1 MTEQELLQLRERLK
15 LENQIDADRR
25 AKEPR
30 FITYDIHGSAE
41 SIKDVLRLSN
51 VNLIVRFSQGK
62 ARIAV
67 QKGNI
72 GYIKEKVPNIKLV
85 EVSG

>member
-15 LENQIDADRR
+15 LENKMDEEKR

-30 FITYDIHGSAE
+30 FVTYDIHGSAE
-41 SIKDVLRLSN
+41 NIKDVLRLSN